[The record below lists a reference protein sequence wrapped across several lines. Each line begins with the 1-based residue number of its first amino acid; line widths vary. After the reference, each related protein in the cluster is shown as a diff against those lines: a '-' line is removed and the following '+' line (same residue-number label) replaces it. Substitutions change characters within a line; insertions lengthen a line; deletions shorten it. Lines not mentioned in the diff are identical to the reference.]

1 MRIRGLIAVLL
12 PLSAVFVA
20 GGASAASSPHAVA
33 IQVPRTLIA
42 GVPVIRITSD
52 ATTSARQLPAL
63 VTSPSI
69 ATTWHEI
76 GPHQFAALTT
86 ASLTPGST
94 LTVNAPTTISCSDSA
109 CRFTSTRAISI
120 DVPLN
125 VTWLQSLLA
134 VTNYLPVSFTSTSGS
149 APTSPSVTGTF
160 AWRFPLLPLSVHSL
174 WIPGVNNVL
183 IKGALM
189 SFQNE
194 HAMRATGIAD
204 SATVSALVDMVTAG
218 KVSSRTWNYV
228 DVSERRPQRATL
240 FVDGV
245 QKMSTLANTG
255 VAGATTD
262 LGTYPVYIHIKF
274 QWMTGQ
280 NLDGSHYRDP
290 VNWISYFNGGDAL
303 HEFYRYTYGW
313 PQSLGCVEMPHSAAQ
328 AMWPYTPIGTLVT
341 VHA

>member
-1 MRIRGLIAVLL
+1 MRVRALLAILL
-12 PLSAVFVA
+12 PLSTLVVA
-20 GGASAASSPHAVA
+20 SGAAASVNPHVVSV
-33 IQVPRTLIA
+33 QVPRTLIA
-42 GVPVIRITSD
+42 GIPVARITLGVT
-52 ATTSARQLPAL
+52 ASAHQLPAL
-63 VTSPSI
+63 VTSPPF
-69 ATTWHEI
+69 ATTWREI
-76 GPHQFAALTT
+76 GPHQFAAMTT
-86 ASLTPGST
+86 GSLTPGST
-94 LTVNAPTTISCSDSA
+94 LTVYAPTAISCSNSV
-109 CRFTSTRAISI
+109 CRFTSTRAMSI
-120 DVPLN
+120 EVPLN

-134 VTNYLPVSFTSTSGS
+134 VTQYLPVSFTSTSGA

-160 AWRFPLLPLSVHSL
+160 TWRFPLLPLSVHSL

-194 HAMRATGIAD
+194 HAMRPSGIAD
-204 SATVSALVDMVTAG
+204 SATVAALVDMVTAG
-218 KVSSRTWNYV
+218 KVSARTWNYV
-228 DVSERRPQRATL
+228 DVGERRPQRATL

-303 HEFYRYTYGW
+303 HEFYRYSYGW